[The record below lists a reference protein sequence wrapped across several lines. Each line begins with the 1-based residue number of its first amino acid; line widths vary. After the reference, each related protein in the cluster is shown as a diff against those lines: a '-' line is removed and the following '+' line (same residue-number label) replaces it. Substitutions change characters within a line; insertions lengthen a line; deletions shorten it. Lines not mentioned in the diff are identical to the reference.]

1 MLVITHVRTQAGAD
15 AIRAMV
21 PEYFSW
27 IRARYPDDA
36 ANIDACIKARD
47 IDVGLM
53 AVLASAAAA
62 GCKD

>member
-36 ANIDACIKARD
+36 ANIDACIKAQS
-47 IDVGLM
+47 IGVGLM
-53 AVLASAAAA
+53 AVLALAATT
-62 GCKD
+62 GRKD

>member
-1 MLVITHVRTQAGAD
+1 
-15 AIRAMV
+15 MV

-36 ANIDACIKARD
+36 ANIDAWIKARD

-62 GCKD
+62 GCED

>member
-36 ANIDACIKARD
+36 ANIDACIKAQS
-47 IDVGLM
+47 IGVGLM

-62 GCKD
+62 GCED